1 MRKFEFHSYGI
12 QNEEYHVINTE
23 EYQNFVMLNPNIA
36 FTKQVEKDLFL
47 MSKAPE
53 LLENLKEMVSYL
65 EAMHGC
71 EVTESEELLNA
82 KNLIN
87 RINVGGNS
95 R

>member
-23 EYQNFVMLNPNIA
+23 EHQNFVMLNPRIA
-36 FTKQVEKDLFL
+36 LTKEVESDLFL

-53 LLENLKEMVSYL
+53 LLDILKEILSSEWIPLSAFNPTVSKAKDVVRGI
-65 EAMHGC
+65 ERGC
-71 EVTESEELLNA
+71 
-82 KNLIN
+82 
-87 RINVGGNS
+87 NS

>member
-65 EAMHGC
+65 EAMNGC
-71 EVTESEELLNA
+71 EDTELEELLNA